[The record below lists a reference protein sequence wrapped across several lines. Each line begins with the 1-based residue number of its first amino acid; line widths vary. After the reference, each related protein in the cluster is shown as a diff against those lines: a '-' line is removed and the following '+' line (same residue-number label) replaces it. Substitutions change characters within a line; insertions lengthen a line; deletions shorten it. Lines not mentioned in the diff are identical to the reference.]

1 MRQGSEEEDGGG
13 SATDLLQLGC
23 PKEEQGSFRVN
34 SLCTFF
40 FFFPHSVFLFCFV
53 FGFRTTEA
61 HRGGWES
68 MLLTSVKTSATCLL
82 WRAYLFAISVFMLT
96 IVYQKPFNLGKL
108 NPGLSCFM
116 FHAVYIC
123 L

>member
-40 FFFPHSVFLFCFV
+40 FFFSPAAFFCFV
-53 FGFRTTEA
+53 LFLVSEQQKLTEE
-61 HRGGWES
+61 GG
-68 MLLTSVKTSATCLL
+68 
-82 WRAYLFAISVFMLT
+82 RA
-96 IVYQKPFNLGKL
+96 
-108 NPGLSCFM
+108 CF
-116 FHAVYIC
+116 
-123 L
+123 

>member
-40 FFFPHSVFLFCFV
+40 FFFFPHSVFLFCFV

-68 MLLTSVKTSATCLL
+68 MLLTSVKTSAT
-82 WRAYLFAISVFMLT
+82 YLFVMESLFVR
-96 IVYQKPFNLGKL
+96 Y
-108 NPGLSCFM
+108 
-116 FHAVYIC
+116 
-123 L
+123 